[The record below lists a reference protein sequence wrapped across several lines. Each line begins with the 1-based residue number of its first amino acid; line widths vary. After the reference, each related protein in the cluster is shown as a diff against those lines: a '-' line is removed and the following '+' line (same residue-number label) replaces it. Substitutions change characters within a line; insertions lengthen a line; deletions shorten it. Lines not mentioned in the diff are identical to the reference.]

1 MKVKDYISTKFQSFG
16 ISLSEADLVDITLST
31 NIDLESDISTENKR
45 AVEIS
50 MAGFIPAL
58 LLRASWSQGDM
69 SESYNSQGVKDYY
82 SYLCK
87 LYGLED
93 QLSPKPTVTFR

>member
-31 NIDLESDISTENKR
+31 KIDLESEISNENKR

-58 LLRASWSQGDM
+58 LLRANWSQGDM

-87 LYGLED
+87 LYGLKD

>member
-1 MKVKDYISTKFQSFG
+1 MKVKDYISAKFQTFG

-31 NIDLESDISTENKR
+31 NIDLESDISIENKR
-45 AVEIS
+45 AVEVT

-58 LLRASWSQGDM
+58 LLRTNWTQGDM

>member
-50 MAGFIPAL
+50 MVGFIPAL
-58 LLRASWSQGDM
+58 LLRANWSQGDM
-69 SESYNSQGVKDYY
+69 SESYNSQGVKDHY

>member
-31 NIDLESDISTENKR
+31 NIDLESDISTGNKR

-50 MAGFIPAL
+50 MAGFIPSL
-58 LLRASWSQGDM
+58 LLRANWSQGDM

-87 LYGLED
+87 LYGLKD